1 MQGDDSTAGERE
13 PIGSLIDAALSGD
26 YAARARLLTYAATGR
41 SADKAGFDELL
52 DGIATRAG
60 AGSEPALEL
69 LLELVHGLHLAEG
82 AIRSRVSDA
91 ALVDDIAQ
99 QTLIAVESHIASYG
113 GLAHFRTWLYAVA
126 RNESLM
132 MLRRRVPEPTAE
144 PQPPAV
150 GRFTSIV
157 ANKMTISDIIRSLP
171 EPYGE
176 TLSLQIFE
184 DLDYEAIATRLQIPV
199 GTVRSRLA
207 KGKELLREA
216 LQGAPL

>member
-1 MQGDDSTAGERE
+1 MDGGDDTIA
-13 PIGSLIDAALSGD
+13 SLIDAALSGD
-26 YAARARLLTYAATGR
+26 YTERARLLTYAATGR

-52 DGIATRAG
+52 DGIASRAS

-69 LLELVHGLHLAEG
+69 LLELVHGLHLADS
-82 AIRSRVSDA
+82 AIRSRISDA
-91 ALVDDIAQ
+91 ALADDVAQ

-132 MLRRRVPEPTAE
+132 MLRRRLPEPKAE

-157 ANKMTISDIIRSLP
+157 ANKMTIADVIRSLP

-184 DLDYEAIATRLQIPV
+184 DLDYEAIAGRLQIPV

-207 KGKELLREA
+207 KGKELLRQA
-216 LQGAPL
+216 LQNAPL